1 MGRNLSGSPC
11 TNFSYLFFLLCL
23 SLFACQMPTKDF
35 GVCVYRTPTERR
47 LVVFF
52 LLCEKIIFPSRSFE
66 KQGAKKVVQLTNSL
80 FLCCGKKNQR
90 IYPSTCSNRR
100 WRREVEV
107 KDQQWQNYYPKK
119 KECAVFVAVARQRK
133 QTDNQSLHVVI
144 VYMVSIS
151 CLRCT

>member
-80 FLCCGKKNQR
+80 FLCCGKKTNVFTLQPVR
-90 IYPSTCSNRR
+90 TGGGEEKSKSRTSSGKIIT
-100 WRREVEV
+100 
-107 KDQQWQNYYPKK
+107 PKK
-119 KECAVFVAVARQRK
+119 KNARFSL
-133 QTDNQSLHVVI
+133 QSRGKGNKLTTNH
-144 VYMVSIS
+144 
-151 CLRCT
+151 CTWL